1 MLSKPRPAPYII
13 NQALM
18 TFLTHLELE
27 SGDERRV
34 IEPGLGLGQGPPQDV
49 EAVGLEPFVEG
60 HVVEEPHVEAGREQ
74 LLSSMVEKDLMLN
87 VGKGEVPF

>member
-1 MLSKPRPAPYII
+1 
-13 NQALM
+13 M

-49 EAVGLEPFVEG
+49 EAVSLEPFVEG
-60 HVVEEPHVEAGREQ
+60 HIVEQPHVEAGREQ